1 MGHSVKIPVAT
12 QLRGW
17 CQITEYQYE
26 ILSEPI
32 F

>member
-1 MGHSVKIPVAT
+1 MPYIKIPVAA